1 MYNVIQENAENT
13 VDHDAG
19 KINGR
24 FGIVL
29 SDKTLNIKG
38 QIQMLIQ
45 KGPHIWVSVFGVG
58 TKTCTSINMGH

>member
-1 MYNVIQENAENT
+1 MYVIQENAKNT

-24 FGIVL
+24 FGIVP

-45 KGPHIWVSVFGVG
+45 KG
-58 TKTCTSINMGH
+58 MGFSFRSLHKNLDRRQ

>member
-24 FGIVL
+24 FGIVPSEKRKL
-29 SDKTLNIKG
+29 DT
-38 QIQMLIQ
+38 
-45 KGPHIWVSVFGVG
+45 
-58 TKTCTSINMGH
+58 TCYWI

>member
-24 FGIVL
+24 FGIVP

-45 KGPHIWVSVFGVG
+45 KG
-58 TKTCTSINMGH
+58 MGFSFRSLHKNLDRRQ

>member
-24 FGIVL
+24 FSIVPSEKENWTQPANGSSL
-29 SDKTLNIKG
+29 LL
-38 QIQMLIQ
+38 LILCCNPQ
-45 KGPHIWVSVFGVG
+45 LHF
-58 TKTCTSINMGH
+58 H

>member
-1 MYNVIQENAENT
+1 MYNVIQENAKNT

-29 SDKTLNIKG
+29 SEKRKFDA
-38 QIQMLIQ
+38 
-45 KGPHIWVSVFGVG
+45 
-58 TKTCTSINMGH
+58 TCYWI